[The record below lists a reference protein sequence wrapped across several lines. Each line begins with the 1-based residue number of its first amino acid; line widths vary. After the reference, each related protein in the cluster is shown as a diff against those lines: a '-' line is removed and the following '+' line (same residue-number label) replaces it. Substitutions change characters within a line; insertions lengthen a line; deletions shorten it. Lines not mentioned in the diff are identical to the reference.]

1 MQDALTVAVH
11 TMHNALA
18 RVEGTGL
25 NLTNLTTAGYKRSV
39 AVTRSFS
46 DYLGIGAFT
55 GTRRLPVRVTLPSV
69 DHVPDLKSGGVMF
82 TGNALDF
89 AVSGEGYFEVSTP
102 SGSAYTRKGSFRL
115 DGRGRLV
122 TEQGYALMSQ
132 GGELVVTTPQ
142 PTVDQAG
149 RVSDAG
155 KQIGQIKVVQFSG
168 AQGMVRLQGGLYS
181 QGSAVVAPPDGGDPG
196 VRQGYLEHSNVD
208 SAAEMVSLIES
219 MRHFEAAQ
227 KILQGYDDSLGRAI
241 QKLGEL

>member
-1 MQDALTVAVH
+1 MQDALTVATQ

-18 RVEGTGL
+18 RVEGTSL
-25 NLTNLTTAGYKRSV
+25 NLANLTTAGYKRSV
-39 AVTRSFS
+39 AVTRSFA
-46 DYLGIGAFT
+46 DFLGIGAFT
-55 GTRRLPVRVTLPSV
+55 GARRLPFRVMLPSV
-69 DHVPDLKSGGVMF
+69 DHVPDLKSAGLMF

-89 AVSGEGYFEVSTP
+89 AVSGDGYFEVSTP
-102 SGSAYTRKGSFRL
+102 SGSAYTRKGNFRL

-122 TEQGYALMSQ
+122 TEQGYPLMSQ

-142 PTVDQAG
+142 PTVDQSG
-149 RVSDAG
+149 RVSEAG

-168 AQGMVRLQGGLYS
+168 AQGMVRIDAGLYG
-181 QGSAVVAPPDGGDPG
+181 QGSAVPAQSQSDAG
-196 VRQGYLEHSNVD
+196 VRQGYLENSNVD
-208 SAAEMVSLIES
+208 SASEMVSLIES